1 LSGDEKPKGRFAMF
15 KKLLYPTDFSDVSK
29 KALNYVMQL
38 RDAGAEEVIILH
50 ILDQKGIDAFY
61 RYAPASAE
69 EVIGRIEEESVK
81 QVSAIEA
88 ELKERGFRVKIRIER
103 GVPLQEIL
111 KAEEEE
117 KVSAIVIGSHGKTNL
132 EEMLLGSVSEKVIR
146 KSKSPVFVI
155 RR

>member
-1 LSGDEKPKGRFAMF
+1 MFEKV
-15 KKLLYPTDFSDVSK
+15 LYPTDFSDVSK

-38 RDAGAEEVIILH
+38 RDAGAKEVIVLH
-50 ILDQKGIDAFY
+50 VLDQKGIDAFY
-61 RYAPASAE
+61 RYAPANADG
-69 EVIGRIEEESVK
+69 VIGRIEEESLK
-81 QVSAIEA
+81 QLSAIEA
-88 ELKERGFRVKIRIER
+88 ELKEKGLKVKTRIKR

-111 KAEEEE
+111 RAEEEE

-146 KSKSPVFVI
+146 KSRSPVFVI

>member
-1 LSGDEKPKGRFAMF
+1 MF
-15 KKLLYPTDFSDVSK
+15 EKLLYPTDFSEVSK
-29 KALNYVMQL
+29 KALDYLMQL
-38 RDAGAEEVIILH
+38 RDAGAKEVIVLH
-50 ILDQKGIDAFY
+50 VLDQKGIDAFY

-69 EVIGRIEEESVK
+69 EVIGRIEEESLK
-81 QVSAIEA
+81 QLSAIEA
-88 ELKERGFRVKIRIER
+88 ELKKRGFTVKIRMER
-103 GVPLQEIL
+103 GIPLQEIL
-111 KAEEEE
+111 GAEEEE